1 MEDSQIET
9 AIKIQK
15 EAYKQALKDI
25 LAEVGLWSI
34 KGIDPFILFTTYGF
48 PIELTEELAKEKG
61 QKIDVE
67 DFHKKMAE
75 HQKQLNL
82 ICYHNLNYHNL
93 YLDFLFLFHDNFY
106 I

>member
-34 KGIDPFILFTTYGF
+34 KGIFYALAGWAVYIVMQAKGF
-48 PIELTEELAKEKG
+48 PKL
-61 QKIDVE
+61 
-67 DFHKKMAE
+67 
-75 HQKQLNL
+75 
-82 ICYHNLNYHNL
+82 
-93 YLDFLFLFHDNFY
+93 
-106 I
+106 